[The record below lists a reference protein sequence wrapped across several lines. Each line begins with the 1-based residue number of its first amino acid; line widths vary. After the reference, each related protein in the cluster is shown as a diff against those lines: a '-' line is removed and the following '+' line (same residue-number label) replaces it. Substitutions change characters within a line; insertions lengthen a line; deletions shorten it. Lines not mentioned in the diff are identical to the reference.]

1 MSAETRITELGLEL
15 PAPPRAMGSYVI
27 LKTTGNLAFT
37 AGHGPIRADGSF
49 ITGRVGEDMD
59 VEEAKEV
66 ARYVGLEI
74 LATLRQE
81 LGSLDRVTAVV
92 KVVGFVNATPE
103 FESHPAVING
113 CSDLFVEIFGEAGKH
128 ARSAVGVPSLPAGIA
143 VEIEA
148 IFEYE

>member
-1 MSAETRITELGLEL
+1 MSAEARMIELGLEL

-37 AGHGPIRADGSF
+37 AGHGPIRADGSLV
-49 ITGRVGEDMD
+49 TGRVGDDMD
-59 VEEAKEV
+59 AEEAKQV

-81 LGSLDRVTAVV
+81 LGSLDRITNVV
-92 KVVGFVNATPE
+92 KVLGFVNATPE
-103 FESHPAVING
+103 FTAHPSVING
-113 CSDLFVEIFGEAGKH
+113 CSDLFVDVFGEAGKH
-128 ARSAVGVPSLPAGIA
+128 ARSAVGAPSLPGGIA